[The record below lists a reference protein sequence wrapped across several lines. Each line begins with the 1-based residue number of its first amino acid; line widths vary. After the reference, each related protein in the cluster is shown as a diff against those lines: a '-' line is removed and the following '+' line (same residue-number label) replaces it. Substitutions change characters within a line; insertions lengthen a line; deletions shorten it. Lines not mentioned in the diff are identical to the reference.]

1 MMNDVQMETDRLLF
15 SAEREIVMMELRETL
30 EKVIKLENELRDGV
44 KNLGNT
50 NDFYRPDPGTVLPP
64 KKKMRME

>member
-1 MMNDVQMETDRLLF
+1 
-15 SAEREIVMMELRETL
+15 MMELRETL

-44 KNLGNT
+44 RNLSNI